1 MLCIPV
7 CTNIR
12 FSGLAWFFVFS
23 PNKLIDIMR
32 KLIISLILVLTSVI
46 LLPKPSKAQSFADW
60 INGFPDGCTTIT
72 AGRLATIDGSVFT
85 SHTDD
90 SHRTRSSI
98 DIVPA
103 KDYPRG
109 SVTEMH
115 QRVNDDTKAMPSY
128 AFVKTGEIPQAPHT
142 YGYINS
148 AYPCM
153 NEYQLGIGE
162 STFGGRP
169 ELRSDLGLID
179 CQDLIRLMLERCK
192 TAREALVL
200 TKGLLS
206 QYGWNDA
213 GECLTIA
220 DKNEVWHLEI
230 VGPGKGQKGA
240 IWVAQRVPDG
250 HVSVNANASTIK
262 EVNIYDQANFMASDN
277 LFEVAKK
284 NGWWNENE
292 PFRFCYAYAPESR
305 TSLAS
310 RRREWRVLDLL
321 APSLRL
327 DPNAENYPFSVKP
340 DKLVTID
347 DLIVVFKDY
356 YEGTEFNFV
365 KDITTTDDQG
375 KTVISPMAN
384 PFMPYDMN
392 KIFKINGGWGWM
404 GERTIARWYTMYATI
419 IQCRSWLPDDIGG
432 IAWLALDNAATSI
445 YIPVFCKVSDLPQ
458 TYKVD
463 GRVTGYSTESA
474 WWAFNRL
481 GTLAAQRWGDMRK
494 DLDTV
499 WLPMQQEIF
508 LTTSKLEKQLLNVQ
522 DPSDRRSML
531 TEFTANW
538 GNEVVKRAW
547 KLGDYLWTKYDE
559 KF

>member
-1 MLCIPV
+1 MHKRIKP
-7 CTNIR
+7 
-12 FSGLAWFFVFS
+12 
-23 PNKLIDIMR
+23 LIFG
-32 KLIISLILVLTSVI
+32 LILAVNSWCPVW
-46 LLPKPSKAQSFADW
+46 SQSTADW
-60 INGFPDGCTTIT
+60 INGFPDGCTSIT
-72 AGRLATIDGSVFT
+72 AGKLATTDGSVIT

-90 SHRTRSSI
+90 SHRTRSSVE
-98 DIVPA
+98 IVPA
-103 KDYPRG
+103 TDFPRG
-109 SVTEMH
+109 STTVIY
-115 QRVNDDTKAMPSY
+115 RRINDDTKAMPSY
-128 AFVKTGEIPQAPHT
+128 AFVKTGEIPQTPNT
-142 YGYINS
+142 YGFINS

-153 NEYQLGIGE
+153 NQYQLGIGE

-179 CQDLIRLMLERCK
+179 CQDLIRLILERCK

-200 TKGLLS
+200 TGGMLN

-230 VGPGKGQKGA
+230 IGPGKGIMGA
-240 IWVAQRVPDG
+240 VWVAQRVPDD
-250 HVSVNANASTIK
+250 HISVNANASTIK
-262 EVNIYDQANFMASDN
+262 EVNVYDQANFMASDN
-277 LFEVAKK
+277 LFEVAKR
-284 NGWWNENE
+284 NGWWTENE
-292 PFRFCYAYAPESR
+292 TFRFCNAYAPESR

-310 RRREWRVLDLL
+310 RRREWRVFSLL
-321 APSLRL
+321 APSLKL

-340 DKLVTID
+340 DKLVTKD
-347 DLIVVFKDY
+347 DLIKLFKDY
-356 YEGTEFNFV
+356 YEGTEFNFI
-365 KDITTTDDQG
+365 KDITVTDEQG

-419 IQCRSWLPDDIGG
+419 IQCRSWLPDDVGG
-432 IAWLALDNAATSI
+432 IVWFALDNVASSI
-445 YIPVFCKVSDLPQ
+445 YIPVFCGVNDLPQ

-463 GRVTGYSTESA
+463 GRVTGFSTESA

-494 DLDTV
+494 DVDTV

-508 LTTSKLEKQLLNVQ
+508 RRTAEIEKQLQGVTNPAERKTL
-522 DPSDRRSML
+522 L
-531 TEFTANW
+531 TEFTVNW
-538 GNEVVKRAW
+538 GNEVVKSAW
-547 KLGDYLWTKYDE
+547 KLGDFLWTKYDE